1 MEYLFKAK
9 DYNNK
14 KYQGY
19 IKSNSK
25 KEVYDYLVKQNLF
38 PYYIVRNYKIF
49 KSKKITLKTLN
60 EFIRQWLSL
69 EKAKIKTQEAIE
81 IICENTIDK
90 TLKNILSQ
98 ISFDLTK
105 GVNIK
110 ESLVKYEKYFPE
122 FFITHIVT
130 GLEKGNLEKTLEL
143 LFEYYQNQY
152 NIKKKIKNAT
162 VYPKLLIM
170 IFIISFTILCQFI
183 IPSFASLYDEL
194 EVEKNVIV
202 SILLKCINFL
212 NDNLIWLVISCLFF
226 VILLYHLTKIKKV
239 RYLIDRIKT
248 MLFKKYYNI
257 YYTYLFGE
265 SICLLWNTG
274 YNKFE
279 SIDILQFCIPNMSY
293 KEKILKLKDDIQKGM
308 SISDGLN
315 KRQLFDIAYRKM
327 FVISE
332 INNFMDDN
340 LTRARDYFKFEYQQV
355 LDRRAKLIEPI
366 LIGLIS
372 ILVLGLILIVFLPI
386 LSSVKV
392 VM

>member
-122 FFITHIVT
+122 FFITHIIT

-170 IFIISFTILCQFI
+170 IFIISFIILCQFI

-194 EVEKNVIV
+194 EVETNVIV
-202 SILLKCINFL
+202 SILLKCLNFL

-226 VILLYHLTKIKKV
+226 VILLYHLIKIKKV

-279 SIDILQFCIPNMSY
+279 SIDILQFCIPNLSY

>member
-162 VYPKLLIM
+162 VYPKLLIV
-170 IFIISFTILCQFI
+170 IFIISFIILCQFI

-194 EVEKNVIV
+194 EVETNVIV

-212 NDNLIWLVISCLFF
+212 NDNLIWLVILCLFF
-226 VILLYHLTKIKKV
+226 IILLYHLIKIKKV

-279 SIDILQFCIPNMSY
+279 SIDILQFCIPNLSY

-340 LTRARDYFKFEYQQV
+340 LSRARDYFKFEYQQV
-355 LDRRAKLIEPI
+355 LERRTKLIEPI

>member
-19 IKSNSK
+19 VKSNSK

-49 KSKKITLKTLN
+49 KSKKIPIKILN

-69 EKAKIKTQEAIE
+69 EKAKIKTQEALE
-81 IICENTIDK
+81 IILENTLNK

-110 ESLVKYEKYFPE
+110 ESLVKYQKYFPQ
-122 FFITHIVT
+122 FFITHIIT
-130 GLEKGNLEKTLEL
+130 GLERGNLEKTLEL

-162 VYPKLLIM
+162 VYPKILIG
-170 IFIISFTILCQFI
+170 IFIISFIILCQIIVPSIVSLYDDLNIESNTILC
-183 IPSFASLYDEL
+183 
-194 EVEKNVIV
+194 V
-202 SILLKCINFL
+202 FL
-212 NDNLIWLVISCLFF
+212 NIINYFSKNFIWIIIFTGCFVTLFYFLV
-226 VILLYHLTKIKKV
+226 KIKKV
-239 RYLIDRIKT
+239 HYLIDK
-248 MLFKKYYNI
+248 LKLLFFKKYYNV
-257 YYTYLFGE
+257 YFTYLFGE
-265 SICLLWNTG
+265 SICLLWDTG

-279 SIDILQFCIPNMSY
+279 SIDILQYCIPNLSY
-293 KEKILKLKDDIQKGM
+293 QEKIKNLKDDIEKGM

-315 KRQLFDIAYRKM
+315 KRQLFDITYRKM
-327 FVISE
+327 FIISE
-332 INNFMDDN
+332 IDNFMDDN
-340 LTRARDYFKFEYQQV
+340 LTRARDYFKFEYQQI
-355 LDRRAKLIEPI
+355 LERRTKLIEPI
-366 LIGLIS
+366 LIGIIS
-372 ILVLGLILIVFLPI
+372 VFVLGLILLVFLPI